1 MTLEHPRKPR
11 TTSDRR
17 TRSEQWDPAVSD
29 ELRPVRLL
37 RKYADV
43 IDGIDLGDA
52 AVGDRLELS
61 PHDADVLIAE
71 GWAEPDEGT
80 GRLARLQRDRAIAA
94 DRSRGPHKKPG
105 D

>member
-1 MTLEHPRKPR
+1 MTREHPRKPR

-17 TRSEQWDPAVSD
+17 TRSEQWVSAGSD
-29 ELRPVRLL
+29 ELRSVRLL

-43 IDGIDLGDA
+43 IDGIDLADA
-52 AVGDRLELS
+52 AVGDRLDLS

-80 GRLARLQRDRAIAA
+80 DKLARLQRQRAIAA
-94 DRSRGPHKKPG
+94 DRARGPHKKPG
-105 D
+105 N